1 MAKGMNWAAQQH
13 RGRPTEA
20 ARPKSERRRG
30 AWTHVK
36 QEPVRKFTDAEK
48 AQWAAA
54 NPNLLVKQVDG
65 HARRT
70 CSYDQ
75 WHHRAAVEKVIA
87 DIEPNLFVTLVFNS
101 DVPFTRARAKLLQ
114 FFARM
119 DRKTVGCRW
128 LERPEERAIY
138 VAIAENVDSNLHFH
152 IAARIAPQHRDKFVQ
167 MAAPIWSKLA
177 PSGSVDIQ
185 RVWGLSGMADY
196 MTKQITPERA
206 DRLLLSGGAENR
218 LY

>member
-1 MAKGMNWAAQQH
+1 MARGMNWAAQQH

-20 ARPKSERRRG
+20 ARPKPERRRG

-36 QEPVRKFTDAEK
+36 QERVRKFTDAEK
-48 AQWAAA
+48 AQWAAV
-54 NPNLLVKQVDG
+54 NSDLLSKQVGG
-65 HARRT
+65 HARGI
-70 CSYDQ
+70 CSYEQ

-87 DIEPNLFVTLVFNS
+87 DIEPTLFVTLVFNS
-101 DVPFTRARAKLLQ
+101 DVSFTRARAKLLQ

-128 LERPEERAIY
+128 LERPKERATY

-152 IAARIAPQHRDKFVQ
+152 IAARIAPQHRAKFVQ
-167 MAAPIWSKLA
+167 LAAAIWAKLV

-185 RVWGLSGMADY
+185 RVWGLSGMSDY
-196 MTKQITPERA
+196 MTKQITAERA
-206 DRLLLSGGAENR
+206 DRLILSGGAENR